1 MATTHDTSTGRDP
14 HAEGPAS
21 RAGDMSWLAACM
33 SRVEKEIVRGQEAD
47 RSRAWVA
54 ATAAVLGFVATTL
67 VWRLGHKVAVI
78 DAAVHRVAAVLER
91 TTAGTEAGLR
101 RIDGTLTAQ
110 ATAVGDLTA
119 TIAGIEAL
127 ARQTQ
132 ATLAAV
138 ETQTRHNAEAAGLC
152 GRQLV
157 ELALD
162 VARFRHETDS
172 RLAKHH
178 DAMLTGRAEIVRAVE
193 ASIAEVEAAV
203 IRQADDLRARQ
214 EGMNAASVQLRTKQQ
229 RMLGEATEAIA
240 TQLDGLRQIV
250 DALRDETPIGA
261 EQPVSRPVAGDEAS
275 AAAPP
280 PETAG
285 QRPETAGQPAET
297 AGDQPVAE
305 VAAEPRAA
313 VAE

>member
-1 MATTHDTSTGRDP
+1 MAATHETTTRHDPQVD
-14 HAEGPAS
+14 GPAG
-21 RAGDMSWLAACM
+21 RAGDMSWLVACM
-33 SRVEKEIVRGQEAD
+33 SRMEKEVARGQAAD

-78 DAAVHRVAAVLER
+78 DTAVHRVAAVLER

-138 ETQTRHNAEAAGLC
+138 ETQARHNAEATGLC

-157 ELALD
+157 ALALD

-250 DALRDETPIGA
+250 DALRDETLTGV
-261 EQPVSRPVAGDEAS
+261 EQPVSQPVAGDEP
-275 AAAPP
+275 AAAASP
-280 PETAG
+280 
-285 QRPETAGQPAET
+285 PETAGQPAET
-297 AGDQPVAE
+297 AGEQPVAE